1 MCEYEFKV
9 HFDYY
14 DHSFDDSL
22 DFIGCYRLRTIN
34 ESAHSMLSDDEY
46 DKTEDDLH
54 TTYLR
59 NGRKIK
65 RPSAPPMEEEL
76 PKKRKSGDEV
86 RNSKD
91 ILLYIE
97 LRMNQNNK
105 NVVILRIR

>member
-1 MCEYEFKV
+1 M
-9 HFDYY
+9 YY
-14 DHSFDDSL
+14 DPSSDDSWDL
-22 DFIGCYRLRTIN
+22 IGCYRLRTIN

-91 ILLYIE
+91 ILYFYTL
-97 LRMNQNNK
+97 N
-105 NVVILRIR
+105 

>member
-1 MCEYEFKV
+1 MYYEP
-9 HFDYY
+9 
-14 DHSFDDSL
+14 SSDDSL
-22 DFIGCYRLRTIN
+22 DLIGCYRLRTIN

-86 RNSKD
+86 SKFLRSTL
-91 ILLYIE
+91 LLYLE
-97 LRMNQNNK
+97 LRMNQTNK
-105 NVVILRIR
+105 NLVILRVRCSRF

>member
-1 MCEYEFKV
+1 MHVSCKV
-9 HFDYY
+9 HFVYY
-14 DHSFDDSL
+14 EPSSDDSL
-22 DFIGCYRLRTIN
+22 DLIGCYRLRTIN

-86 RNSKD
+86 SKF
-91 ILLYIE
+91 
-97 LRMNQNNK
+97 
-105 NVVILRIR
+105 